1 MKMIRACGGGGGG
14 DRAQIFIFRRQFH
27 RFHFKRMSSKM
38 VATYAFNGVVGV
50 GVVQSKLDSTFCSV

>member
-1 MKMIRACGGGGGG
+1 MAGEGETE
-14 DRAQIFIFRRQFH
+14 QIFIFRRQFH